1 MTKDMHIYKFR
12 MLTDTNDEFI
22 RDFEIL
28 GNQTFLD
35 FHRIIQENVNLGS
48 EELASFHICDQK
60 WRKMKEI
67 TLLDMKFEME
77 DEVKDKEY
85 IEEQFT
91 MKDSKIKDFIAEPHQ
106 RLVYEYDF
114 LDMKTFFIE
123 LLGVWKQKEDA
134 PYPICSFSKGKLA
147 SPPAPP
153 VIEEEGDPEALKEQ
167 LLADFDELLDD
178 TFDYQE
184 DTENEF

>member
-1 MTKDMHIYKFR
+1 MHIYKFR

-28 GNQTFLD
+28 GNQSFLD
-35 FHRIIQENVNLGS
+35 FHRIIQETVNLGS

-60 WRKMKEI
+60 WVKMKEI
-67 TLLDMKFEME
+67 TLLDMKFDE
-77 DEVKDKEY
+77 DEENISDSEF
-85 IEEQFT
+85 IEERFT
-91 MKDSKIKDFIAEPHQ
+91 MKDSKIKDFIEEPHQ

-114 LDMKTFFIE
+114 LDLKTFFIE
-123 LLGVWKQKEDA
+123 LLGVWKQKEDK
-134 PYPICSFSKGKLA
+134 PYPICSFSKGKLEI
-147 SPPAPP
+147 PPAPP

-167 LLADFDELLDD
+167 LLEDFNDLLDS

-184 DTENEF
+184 DPETEF